1 MYDNFDEALH
11 ALLQDNALDE
21 AKGGLITK
29 NNDQFDY
36 SLHNQPEPEEGDPFL
51 GVYPSATPEVDWRVF
66 FHGGQEAE
74 TAYHNFITNPD
85 NGHLS
90 LGA

>member
-1 MYDNFDEALH
+1 MYRNFDEALH
-11 ALLQDNALDE
+11 ALLQDNALNE

-29 NNDQFDY
+29 TNNQFDY
-36 SLHNQPEPEEGDPFL
+36 NLLNQPEPKEGDPFL

-74 TAYHNFITNPD
+74 TAYHNFITNPE
-85 NGHLS
+85 NGHLA
-90 LGA
+90 LGV